1 MKLSVLAA
9 PLLLASAALA
19 DVGVVESTGA
29 FNSNGWFTP
38 RLWLSAIGAPQN
50 ARLNGYDLGSVDALA
65 GQTLLVETWFF
76 ENYAYNG
83 GGTPSGAL
91 TNNNWLDGN
100 NVASLLITIKSGSNT
115 ISSNS
120 YTLYQNFVNGN
131 NRGWQPATGGPVTDL
146 AAGLSNGSYS
156 VEFRTTYNANQWTGS
171 FSTFNASTAT
181 STASFTVIPVPG
193 AAALVGLAGLIAS
206 RRRSA

>member
-1 MKLSVLAA
+1 MLFRS
-9 PLLLASAALA
+9 
-19 DVGVVESTGA
+19 
-29 FNSNGWFTP
+29 
-38 RLWLSAIGAPQN
+38 
-50 ARLNGYDLGSVDALA
+50 
-65 GQTLLVETWFF
+65 
-76 ENYAYNG
+76 NG

-193 AAALVGLAGLIAS
+193 AAALVGLAGLITT
-206 RRRSA
+206 RRRK